1 MVPGE
6 GDVAIVKGLVP
17 GSKRSSY
24 HLFRVSGA
32 FSLSSTKDCGTFQ
45 GPTGLTPFKIMF
57 RILPPAL
64 LLTYRQRSLLSSNIV
79 NCYMISKVFNGLLN
93 MFGLNLLFSMKKVPL
108 QPGVIRAS
116 IKSSPCYHLDHIHQP
131 EGWQGCS
138 MNPPHTHLQLKK
150 TPGGNS
156 VSHLSSI
163 DETPYPWLRDTMRTG
178 WW

>member
-1 MVPGE
+1 MGRGFGHCPYMTDGHKPMVPGE

-64 LLTYRQRSLLSSNIV
+64 LLTYRQKSLLSLNIV
-79 NCYMISKVFNGLLN
+79 NCYMIDPCHGRRESIHTRCPLN
-93 MFGLNLLFSMKKVPL
+93 PTYELWYPHVCLQQQTLNK
-108 QPGVIRAS
+108 
-116 IKSSPCYHLDHIHQP
+116 
-131 EGWQGCS
+131 
-138 MNPPHTHLQLKK
+138 
-150 TPGGNS
+150 
-156 VSHLSSI
+156 
-163 DETPYPWLRDTMRTG
+163 
-178 WW
+178 